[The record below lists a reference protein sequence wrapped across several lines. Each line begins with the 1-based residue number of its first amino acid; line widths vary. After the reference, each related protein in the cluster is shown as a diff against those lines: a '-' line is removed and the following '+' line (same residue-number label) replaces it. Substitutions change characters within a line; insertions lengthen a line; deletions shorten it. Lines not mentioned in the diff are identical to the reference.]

1 MFPTFLNNFFFI
13 YILNEDQYHVKM
25 LILEKQ
31 KPPDWVA
38 FVAMNYK
45 KDIFAVFAYDFELL
59 HNI

>member
-1 MFPTFLNNFFFI
+1 MLLTFLNNFFFI
-13 YILNEDQYHVKM
+13 YILNEDQYHVKTF
-25 LILEKQ
+25 ILEKQ

-38 FVAMNYK
+38 FLAMSYK